1 MFYATK
7 FYDNLQCS
15 NIYHKMLYA
24 RSRLIQGAQI
34 IIIASAISLGVPGQ
48 IASFPLPAVRRG
60 NGRGCGLKIKLQ
72 DSYLFIFIIIVY
84 LFLAVLDLLCHIQA
98 FYSYRRQGY
107 SLGVV
112 HGFLNRSCGSRG

>member
-1 MFYATK
+1 M
-7 FYDNLQCS
+7 DCS
-15 NIYHKMLYA
+15 HK
-24 RSRLIQGAQI
+24 QI
-34 IIIASAISLGVPGQ
+34 RIIPSAISLGVPGQ

-84 LFLAVLDLLCHIQA
+84 LFLAVLDLLCHTQA

-112 HGFLNRSCGSRG
+112 MGFSLQWLLLLQSMGPRAQELWTQELWL